1 MKDHLQ
7 DIVQHTHG
15 LGVIDLVK
23 ITGTE
28 QETTLEAID
37 QVNRTVIVKAKFNGV
52 VSDFIGTFGM
62 PNLGKL
68 NTILNI
74 PEYKEDAKITVT
86 QKTNAAGT
94 NEPDVIHLENKAGDF
109 KNDYRLMGSGI
120 VEAQLKTSRIVKEI
134 KYSVEFQ
141 PSAVSIQRL
150 KFQASA
156 NSEETNF
163 VAKTEN
169 GDLKFFF
176 GDHSSHA
183 GDFVFHAGINGTL
196 NKAYRWPVSVVI
208 SILSLPGDK
217 TFKISGDD
225 GLIEIAVNSGIAEYR
240 YLLPAQTK

>member
-1 MKDHLQ
+1 MKDHLL

-28 QETTLEAID
+28 EETTLEAID
-37 QVNRTVIVKAKFNGV
+37 QINRTVIVKAKFNGV
-52 VSDFIGTFGM
+52 VPDFIGTFGM

-74 PEYKEDAKITVT
+74 PEYKEDANINVT
-86 QKTNAAGT
+86 RKADT
-94 NEPDVIHLENKAGDF
+94 NEPDGIHFENKAVDF
-109 KNDYRLMGSGI
+109 KNDYRLMSPGV
-120 VEAQLKTSRIVKEI
+120 VEAQLKTSRMKDVKWH
-134 KYSVEFQ
+134 VEFT
-141 PSAVSIQRL
+141 PSAASIQRL

-156 NSEETNF
+156 NSEETGF

-183 GDFVFHAGINGTL
+183 GNFVFQSHVSGTVA
-196 NKAYRWPVSVVI
+196 KSWRWPVSVII

-217 TFKISGDD
+217 TYRISDEGVT
-225 GLIEIAVNSGIAEYR
+225 EISVNSGIAEYR
-240 YLLPAQTK
+240 YLLPAQSK

>member
-37 QVNRTVIVKAKFNGV
+37 QVNRTVIVKAKFNGI

-94 NEPDVIHLENKAGDF
+94 NEPDGIHFENKAGDF

-120 VEAQLKTSRIVKEI
+120 VEAQLKTSRMVKEI
-134 KYSVEFQ
+134 KWSVEFQ

-169 GDLKFFF
+169 GNLKFFF

-183 GDFVFHAGINGTL
+183 GDFVFHAGVKGTL

>member
-23 ITGTE
+23 ITGSE
-28 QETTLEAID
+28 EETTLEAID

-86 QKTNAAGT
+86 KKAET
-94 NEPDVIHLENKAGDF
+94 NEPDGIHFENKAGDF
-109 KNDYRLMGSGI
+109 KNDYRLMSSGV
-120 VEAQLKTSRIVKEI
+120 VEAQLKTSRMVKEI
-134 KYSVEFQ
+134 KWSVEFQ

-163 VAKTEN
+163 VAKIEN

-183 GDFVFHAGINGTL
+183 GDFVFHAGITGTL